1 MKTAIFALIIGLFL
15 QSTAFAQ
22 TQDTLENRVAEL
34 RARMAQAQSAEE
46 ILAISE
52 ELIAL
57 SEEHLAKSPIK
68 PTPRSPNEVRTVK
81 ADKFGASRHT
91 LDVWGSF
98 RKIII
103 RCVQGEVVFEH
114 SPRVIASS
122 EERVTLGHVYRLEA
136 GESLEFDLGH
146 YTFDRHFGQRYSDTL
161 DVRTLIL
168 DISSPN
174 LIGSRGRLEIE
185 FVR

>member
-1 MKTAIFALIIGLFL
+1 M

-22 TQDTLENRVAEL
+22 TQDTLENRIAEL
-34 RARMAQAQSAEE
+34 RHRLSQAQSTEE
-46 ILAISE
+46 VLAISD

-57 SEEHLAKSPIK
+57 TEEHLAKTPIK
-68 PTPRSPNEVRTVK
+68 PTPRIPNEVRTVK
-81 ADKFGASRHT
+81 ADKFGANRHT

-98 RKIII
+98 SKIII
-103 RCVQGEVVFEH
+103 RCTEGEVVFEN
-114 SPRVIASS
+114 SPRVIAAS

-136 GESLEFDLGH
+136 GESVEFDLGH
-146 YTFDRHFGQRYSDTL
+146 YTFDRHFGQRYSETL

-174 LIGSRGRLEIE
+174 LIGSRGRLQIE